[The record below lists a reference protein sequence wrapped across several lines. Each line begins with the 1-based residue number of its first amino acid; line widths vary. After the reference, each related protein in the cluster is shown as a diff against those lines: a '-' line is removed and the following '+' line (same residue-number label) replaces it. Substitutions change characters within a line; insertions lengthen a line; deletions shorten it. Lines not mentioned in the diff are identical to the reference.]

1 MAAPKSSKSAKKSV
15 AKKTAAKKAVAKRP
29 VIKQAVAK
37 KAARKPTV
45 SKTAAKKP
53 TVSKTAAKK
62 PTVSKTAAKKT
73 VAKKT
78 AAKKTAVKKTVAKKT
93 AAKKTAVKKTAVKKT
108 VAKKAAVKKT
118 AVKKTVAKRPVA
130 NKAAVKKTVV
140 KKTAAKKAVAKKAA
154 VREAV
159 VKKAAVNTTASKKAA
174 VKKTASKKVASKKVA
189 SKKSAAKKAVDPAT
203 PRPIQTVPPKLAPK
217 IKEKKTPF
225 PSLLSNDVP
234 EVVEVP
240 KPRGTSKDGIAYT
253 KDFDV
258 KFLKAQKDEL
268 LARRAGELLRATR
281 LEEEAISLIEDG
293 EMGDVQFDDEGGEGD
308 TMVVQ
313 RDLDRLLSGQARQ
326 SIGDIDEALARIE
339 VGTYGYSVVSGKP
352 IPRER
357 LEAIPETTVLA
368 VEKVSGAGFR

>member
-1 MAAPKSSKSAKKSV
+1 MAAPKTSNPAKKSV
-15 AKKTAAKKAVAKRP
+15 AQKMAAKKAVAKSPVTKQAAAKKAVRKTTVSQTAAKKTADKKTAAKKAVAK
-29 VIKQAVAK
+29 KAVAK
-37 KAARKPTV
+37 KAV
-45 SKTAAKKP
+45 AKKA
-53 TVSKTAAKK
+53 VAKK
-62 PTVSKTAAKKT
+62 AVAKKAVAKKTVAKKT

-78 AAKKTAVKKTVAKKT
+78 AAKKT
-93 AAKKTAVKKTAVKKT
+93 
-108 VAKKAAVKKT
+108 VAKKAAVKT
-118 AVKKTVAKRPVA
+118 I
-130 NKAAVKKTVV
+130 
-140 KKTAAKKAVAKKAA
+140 
-154 VREAV
+154 
-159 VKKAAVNTTASKKAA
+159 ASKKAV
-174 VKKTASKKVASKKVA
+174 VKSTASRKSASKKSAA
-189 SKKSAAKKAVDPAT
+189 KKSAAKKAVDPAI
-203 PRPIQTVPPKLAPK
+203 PRPIQAVPPKLAPK
-217 IKEKKTPF
+217 IKEKKSPF

-281 LEEEAISLIEDG
+281 LEEEAISLIENG

-326 SIGDIDEALARIE
+326 SIGDIDEALARLE

>member
-1 MAAPKSSKSAKKSV
+1 MAAPKTSNPAKKSV
-15 AKKTAAKKAVAKRP
+15 AQKMAAKKAVAKSPVTKQAAAKKAVRKTTVSQTAAKKTAAKKTAAKKAVAK
-29 VIKQAVAK
+29 KAVAK
-37 KAARKPTV
+37 KAV
-45 SKTAAKKP
+45 AKKA
-53 TVSKTAAKK
+53 VAKK
-62 PTVSKTAAKKT
+62 AVAKKAVAKKTVAKKT

-78 AAKKTAVKKTVAKKT
+78 AAKKT
-93 AAKKTAVKKTAVKKT
+93 
-108 VAKKAAVKKT
+108 VAKKAAVKT
-118 AVKKTVAKRPVA
+118 I
-130 NKAAVKKTVV
+130 
-140 KKTAAKKAVAKKAA
+140 
-154 VREAV
+154 
-159 VKKAAVNTTASKKAA
+159 ASKKAV
-174 VKKTASKKVASKKVA
+174 VKSTASRKSASKKSAA
-189 SKKSAAKKAVDPAT
+189 KKSAAKKAVDPAI
-203 PRPIQTVPPKLAPK
+203 PRPIQAVPPKLAPK
-217 IKEKKTPF
+217 IKEKKSPF

-281 LEEEAISLIEDG
+281 LEEEAISLIENG

-326 SIGDIDEALARIE
+326 SIGDIDEALARLE

>member
-1 MAAPKSSKSAKKSV
+1 V
-15 AKKTAAKKAVAKRP
+15 KKTAAKKAVAK
-29 VIKQAVAK
+29 
-37 KAARKPTV
+37 
-45 SKTAAKKP
+45 
-53 TVSKTAAKK
+53 
-62 PTVSKTAAKKT
+62 
-73 VAKKT
+73 
-78 AAKKTAVKKTVAKKT
+78 
-93 AAKKTAVKKTAVKKT
+93 
-108 VAKKAAVKKT
+108 KAAVKKT
-118 AVKKTVAKRPVA
+118 AAKKAVAK
-130 NKAAVKKTVV
+130 KAAV

-154 VREAV
+154 VREAA

-174 VKKTASKKVASKKVA
+174 VQKTASKKVASKKVA

>member
-1 MAAPKSSKSAKKSV
+1 MKM
-15 AKKTAAKKAVAKRP
+15 
-29 VIKQAVAK
+29 
-37 KAARKPTV
+37 
-45 SKTAAKKP
+45 
-53 TVSKTAAKK
+53 
-62 PTVSKTAAKKT
+62 
-73 VAKKT
+73 
-78 AAKKTAVKKTVAKKT
+78 
-93 AAKKTAVKKTAVKKT
+93 
-108 VAKKAAVKKT
+108 AAVK
-118 AVKKTVAKRPVA
+118 
-130 NKAAVKKTVV
+130 
-140 KKTAAKKAVAKKAA
+140 
-154 VREAV
+154 
-159 VKKAAVNTTASKKAA
+159 TTASKKAA
-174 VKKTASKKVASKKVA
+174 VKKTASKKAA
-189 SKKSAAKKAVDPAT
+189 SKKSAAKKSVDPAI
-203 PRPIQTVPPKLAPK
+203 PRPIQAVPPKLAPK
-217 IKEKKTPF
+217 IKEKKSSF

>member
-15 AKKTAAKKAVAKRP
+15 AKKAAAKKAVTKKPVTQQAAAKKAAEKPTATKTAAKKAVAKKSI
-29 VIKQAVAK
+29 VKKAIVKKAVAK
-37 KAARKPTV
+37 KA
-45 SKTAAKKP
+45 
-53 TVSKTAAKK
+53 
-62 PTVSKTAAKKT
+62 
-73 VAKKT
+73 VAKK
-78 AAKKTAVKKTVAKKT
+78 AVAKKAAVKKTVAKKT
-93 AAKKTAVKKTAVKKT
+93 AATKT
-108 VAKKAAVKKT
+108 VAKTAAAT
-118 AVKKTVAKRPVA
+118 
-130 NKAAVKKTVV
+130 
-140 KKTAAKKAVAKKAA
+140 KTAAKKSSA
-154 VREAV
+154 R
-159 VKKAAVNTTASKKAA
+159 
-174 VKKTASKKVASKKVA
+174 
-189 SKKSAAKKAVDPAT
+189 KSAAKKTVDPAV
-203 PRPIQTVPPKLAPK
+203 PRPKQAVPPKLAPR
-217 IKEKKTPF
+217 IKEKKSSF

-234 EVVEVP
+234 DVVEVP

-258 KFLKAQKDEL
+258 KFLKVQKDEL
-268 LARRAGELLRATR
+268 LARRARELTRATR

-326 SIGDIDEALARIE
+326 TIGDIDEALARIE

>member
-37 KAARKPTV
+37 KAARK
-45 SKTAAKKP
+45 A
-53 TVSKTAAKK
+53 
-62 PTVSKTAAKKT
+62 TVSKTAAKKT

-78 AAKKTAVKKTVAKKT
+78 AANKTAAKKPVVKKT
-93 AAKKTAVKKTAVKKT
+93 AAKKPVVKKTAAKKAVAKKPVVKKTVVKKT
-108 VAKKAAVKKT
+108 VA
-118 AVKKTVAKRPVA
+118 
-130 NKAAVKKTVV
+130 

-154 VREAV
+154 VREAA

-174 VKKTASKKVASKKVA
+174 VQKTASKKVASKKVA

>member
-1 MAAPKSSKSAKKSV
+1 MAASKSSKSAKKSV
-15 AKKTAAKKAVAKRP
+15 AKKAAVKKAVTKRPATKQAAAKKAVE
-29 VIKQAVAK
+29 
-37 KAARKPTV
+37 KPTA
-45 SKTAAKKP
+45 T
-53 TVSKTAAKK
+53 
-62 PTVSKTAAKKT
+62 
-73 VAKKT
+73 
-78 AAKKTAVKKTVAKKT
+78 
-93 AAKKTAVKKTAVKKT
+93 
-108 VAKKAAVKKT
+108 
-118 AVKKTVAKRPVA
+118 
-130 NKAAVKKTVV
+130 
-140 KKTAAKKAVAKKAA
+140 KTAAKKAVAKKAIVKKAPVKKA
-154 VREAV
+154 VVKKTVAKQAV
-159 VKKAAVNTTASKKAA
+159 VKKAAV
-174 VKKTASKKVASKKVA
+174 KKTVATKTA
-189 SKKSAAKKAVDPAT
+189 AKKSAAKKTVDAAV
-203 PRPIQTVPPKLAPK
+203 PRPQQVVPPKLAPR
-217 IKEKKTPF
+217 IKEKKSSF

-258 KFLKAQKDEL
+258 KFLSAQKDEL
-268 LARRAGELLRATR
+268 LARRARELTRATR

-326 SIGDIDEALARIE
+326 TIGDIDEALARIQ

>member
-1 MAAPKSSKSAKKSV
+1 MAAPKTSNPAKKSV
-15 AKKTAAKKAVAKRP
+15 AQKMAAKKAVAKSPVTKQAAAKKAVRKTTVSQTAAKKTAAKKTAAKKAVAK
-29 VIKQAVAK
+29 KAVAK
-37 KAARKPTV
+37 KTV
-45 SKTAAKKP
+45 AKK
-53 TVSKTAAKK
+53 TV
-62 PTVSKTAAKKT
+62 AKKT

-78 AAKKTAVKKTVAKKT
+78 AAKKT
-93 AAKKTAVKKTAVKKT
+93 
-108 VAKKAAVKKT
+108 VAKKAAVKT
-118 AVKKTVAKRPVA
+118 I
-130 NKAAVKKTVV
+130 
-140 KKTAAKKAVAKKAA
+140 
-154 VREAV
+154 
-159 VKKAAVNTTASKKAA
+159 ASKKAV
-174 VKKTASKKVASKKVA
+174 VKSTASRKSASKKSAA
-189 SKKSAAKKAVDPAT
+189 KKSAAKKAVDPAI
-203 PRPIQTVPPKLAPK
+203 PRPIQAVPPKLAPK
-217 IKEKKTPF
+217 IKEKKSPF

-281 LEEEAISLIEDG
+281 LEEEAISLIENG

-326 SIGDIDEALARIE
+326 SIGDIDEALARLE